1 MKYRKLDADGD
12 YTLGTGGDFLQN
24 SPETVAQAV
33 KTRLALWQG
42 EWFLDASDG
51 MPWNQQVLGKRNGRN
66 PDAAIRQRI
75 LTTPGV
81 QSIASYSSQYDGETR
96 AFVVQCTI
104 NTQYG
109 QTTIS
114 GAL

>member
-12 YTLGTGGDFLQN
+12 FTLGTGGDFLQN

-33 KTRLALWQG
+33 KTRLALWTG
-42 EWFLDASDG
+42 EWFIDITDG
-51 MPWNQQVLGKRNGRN
+51 MPWNQEVLGKRNGRN
-66 PDAAIRQRI
+66 PDSAIRQRI

-81 QSIASYSSQYDGETR
+81 TSIESYSSTFDGETR
-96 AFVVQCTI
+96 RLSVACTI
-104 NTQYG
+104 NTDYG

-114 GAL
+114 EAL